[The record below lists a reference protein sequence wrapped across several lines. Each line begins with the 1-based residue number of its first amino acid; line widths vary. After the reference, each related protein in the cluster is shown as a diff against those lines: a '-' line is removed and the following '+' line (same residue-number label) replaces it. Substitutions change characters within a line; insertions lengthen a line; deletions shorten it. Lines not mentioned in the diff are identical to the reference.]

1 MRFPRKPKIIPPPPG
16 LDQTAWCG
24 MHAAELRRS
33 LESLLPTNPVPANVH
48 EQPQPEQRAV
58 APFTFEDSIID
69 TTTTNYILTPPS
81 SKSVERASRPCL
93 SEESTESGPAK
104 ERPVSEAA
112 CPPLQASCRSS
123 QDRAAGDAFITVEL
137 STNSEQQASSTL
149 LSTLASEVA
158 QIFQNP
164 ESAVQLVVQQN
175 VSVFYGGSTLPSY
188 LLKVWTS
195 SAAFGSLLNLRNATL
210 LQQTLHDTL
219 GIASD
224 RGAVLFMP
232 VPEVNVGTICSTA
245 QSILGRQ
252 EQVSAQRSGLFRTL
266 SRGMSRRL
274 KRTSDTTGPLIVSG
288 ATPTH
293 IRLYEAHRKRSS
305 ENAAAV
311 DADQKEY
318 DGPRKRESLMSILE
332 RLRRAK
338 KSKAKQESEGDTCHG
353 GGD

>member
-16 LDQTAWCG
+16 LDQTAWCS

-48 EQPQPEQRAV
+48 EQSQPEQRAV
-58 APFTFEDSIID
+58 APFIFEATNTD
-69 TTTTNYILTPPS
+69 TTTTNYNLTPPS

-93 SEESTESGPAK
+93 SDESTESGPAK
-104 ERPVSEAA
+104 ERP
-112 CPPLQASCRSS
+112 
-123 QDRAAGDAFITVEL
+123 
-137 STNSEQQASSTL
+137 QQASSTL

-195 SAAFGSLLNLRNATL
+195 SAACGSLLNLRNATL

-232 VPEVNVGTICSTA
+232 VPEVNIGTICSTA
-245 QSILGRQ
+245 QSVFGRQ
-252 EQVSAQRSGLFRTL
+252 EQVGAQRSGLFRTL

-293 IRLYEAHRKRSS
+293 IRLYEADRKRSS
-305 ENAAAV
+305 ENAAVV
-311 DADQKEY
+311 DAEQKEY
-318 DGPRKRESLMSILE
+318 DGPKTRESLMSILE

-338 KSKAKQESEGDTCHG
+338 KSKVKQESEGDTCHG
-353 GGD
+353 GRD